1 MITHPI
7 SLYAADAQIV
17 KSYVEDGRCIPI
29 QSTIR
34 QESDLK

>member
-17 KSYVEDGRCIPI
+17 KSYVEDGRWKMYTNPKYDK
-29 QSTIR
+29 TR
-34 QESDLK
+34 E